1 MTEQTDEKKEEK
13 GIMLKGISIRESVFL
28 LNNFPHCSAL
38 ICVPEVHFMLC
49 FILLLCK
56 YSTRPQMHLVIF
68 NGSGVVCNTH
78 PRGRMNLEC

>member
-1 MTEQTDEKKEEK
+1 MTEQTDEKKKKRK
-13 GIMLKGISIRESVFL
+13 GHHAKRHFYTRIIFL

-56 YSTRPQMHLVIF
+56 YSPGLQMH
-68 NGSGVVCNTH
+68 
-78 PRGRMNLEC
+78 